1 MRAAFLGMV
10 CALAIPL
17 PVLAVG
23 GVASTPAVGYGSRLE
38 MALNSGDAKDL
49 TYLTGPDLSSTVQRR
64 YDRFSTE
71 FPAAIWSVDVMEPL
85 VDGRSRLQVSVRG
98 TGQADGLDYRLEASQ
113 TIAVRIEAGVMVEEE
128 LLEEHS
134 LLRSGTADL
143 PITLQI
149 PKTVLTG
156 SRYDIDVIFDE
167 PLGQAVAAGG
177 LIELT
182 SDQRLEQQRP
192 TIQLAPLGGGGLFK
206 QVQAPQ
212 RSGIQ
217 SWAVMLVHPDGVITA
232 TQQVRVVDTEAE
244 LVQY

>member
-1 MRAAFLGMV
+1 
-10 CALAIPL
+10 
-17 PVLAVG
+17 
-23 GVASTPAVGYGSRLE
+23 
-38 MALNSGDAKDL
+38 
-49 TYLTGPDLSSTVQRR
+49 
-64 YDRFSTE
+64 
-71 FPAAIWSVDVMEPL
+71 
-85 VDGRSRLQVSVRG
+85 
-98 TGQADGLDYRLEASQ
+98 
-113 TIAVRIEAGVMVEEE
+113 MVEEE

-149 PKTVLTG
+149 PKAVLTG

-177 LIELT
+177 LIQLT
-182 SDQRLEQQRP
+182 PEQRLEQRRP

-232 TQQVRVVDTEAE
+232 TQQVRVVDTEAQ
-244 LVQY
+244 LARY

>member
-1 MRAAFLGMV
+1 MV

-23 GVASTPAVGYGSRLE
+23 GVASTSVTGYGSRLE

-64 YDRFSTE
+64 YERFSTE

-98 TGQADGLDYRLEASQ
+98 TGLDYRLEASQ

-134 LLRSGTADL
+134 LLRSGTANL

-149 PKTVLTG
+149 PKAVLTG

-167 PLGQAVAAGG
+167 PLGRAVTAGG
-177 LIELT
+177 LIQLT
-182 SDQRLEQQRP
+182 PEQRLEQRRP

-232 TQQVRVVDTEAE
+232 TQQVRVVDTEAQ
-244 LVQY
+244 LARY